1 MNTAVSHE
9 TERLHP
15 AADTI
20 LRLLG
25 VALQIAST
33 LALARTLAIG
43 GTGLFFQGLV
53 VTIAGATFM
62 RAKFDLYISRHIIGR
77 LQRQTGLSTADVLQV
92 LSRRFMTRCCTL
104 CAGLPVIAADL
115 VVPQHSLKTELSNLL
130 ISEERAGG

>member
-43 GTGLFFQGLV
+43 DTGLFFQGLV

-77 LQRQTGLSTADVLQV
+77 LQRETGLSTAD
-92 LSRRFMTRCCTL
+92 R
-104 CAGLPVIAADL
+104 
-115 VVPQHSLKTELSNLL
+115 
-130 ISEERAGG
+130 SEERRVGQECVSTCRSRWSPSH

>member
-1 MNTAVSHE
+1 MRMSGGSSDVCSSD
-9 TERLHP
+9 L
-15 AADTI
+15 AADTT

-43 GTGLFFQGLV
+43 DTGLFFQGLV

-77 LQRQTGLSTADVLQV
+77 LQRQTGLSTADVMQV
-92 LSRRFMTRCCTL
+92 LSRRFMTRR
-104 CAGLPVIAADL
+104 
-115 VVPQHSLKTELSNLL
+115 
-130 ISEERAGG
+130 SEERRVGKESVSTCGYRWSRDH

>member
-43 GTGLFFQGLV
+43 DTGLFFQGLV

-77 LQRQTGLSTADVLQV
+77 LQRETGLSDLCLGGGVALNGVANGRILRESGF
-92 LSRRFMTRCCTL
+92 SRLFVPPAPGD
-104 CAGLPVIAADL
+104 AGCWC
-115 VVPQHSLKTELSNLL
+115 
-130 ISEERAGG
+130 

>member
-43 GTGLFFQGLV
+43 DTGLFFQGLV

-62 RAKFDLYISRHIIGR
+62 RAKFALYISRHILGR
-77 LQRQTGLSTADVLQV
+77 LQRPPGLSTADVLQV
-92 LSRRFMTRCCTL
+92 PRRRSMTCCGSI
-104 CAGLPVIAADL
+104 CAVLLVYAA
-115 VVPQHSLKTELSNLL
+115 SLEVTRPEMTGWR
-130 ISEERAGG
+130 EESVSTG